1 MTSIP
6 SYTPDLY
13 SREAIL
19 DPYPR
24 YAELRALGSVVWLPG
39 LKAFA
44 LPRYAECKTVLADD
58 DTFLSGHGVGLNTIV
73 NRMSRGTTLTSD
85 GEEHARRRRL
95 VAHRLTPRALQP
107 MSDDMDLLAVRVVEA
122 ATLRGE
128 VDAVTDLAQALPLAV
143 VPDFVGWPEKGR
155 ENLLRWAG
163 ATFDALG
170 PINRISARTAPSAIG
185 MLRFA
190 SKVARKRLVLP
201 GSMGADVLQAVDDKH
216 IEASDCPAL
225 MIDYLAPSLDTTISA
240 IAAALWLFAEHPD
253 QWEVLRA
260 DPTRIPNAAN
270 EVLRLESPVR
280 AFSRLTSCETE
291 ISGISIPERSRVLVM
306 YASANR
312 DDRQWE
318 RPDEFDVSRKAG
330 PQLGYGYGIHA
341 CAGQG
346 LARLE
351 IQAMLRALVDR
362 VQRIELIGEPTFVVN
377 NVIRGLRSLP
387 VRLVAA

>member
-1 MTSIP
+1 MTVIP
-6 SYTPDLY
+6 TYAPDLY
-13 SREAIL
+13 SRDAIL
-19 DPYPR
+19 DPYPH
-24 YAELRALGSVVWLPG
+24 YSALRDLGPVVWLPG
-39 LKAFA
+39 IKAFA
-44 LPRYAECKTVLADD
+44 LPRYAECKAALADD
-58 DTFLSGHGVGLNTIV
+58 ETFVSGHGVGLNPVV
-73 NRMSRGTTLTSD
+73 NRLSRGTTLTSD
-85 GEEHARRRRL
+85 GEEHAKRRRL

-107 MSDDMDLLAVRVVEA
+107 MNDGVDLLAAEVVDA
-122 ATLRGE
+122 AVARGE
-128 VDAVTDLAQALPLAV
+128 VDAVADLAQVLPLSV
-143 VPDFVGWPEKGR
+143 VPDFVGWPEEGR

-201 GSMGADVLQAVDDKH
+201 GSMGADVLKAVDDKH
-216 IEASDCPAL
+216 IDASECPAL

-240 IAAALWLFAEHPD
+240 IASAVWLFAENPE
-253 QWEVLRA
+253 QWEALRA

-280 AFSRLTSCETE
+280 AFSRLTARDTE
-291 ISGISIPERSRVLVM
+291 VAGRPIAKGSRVLVM

-312 DDRQWE
+312 DDRQWDGPE
-318 RPDEFDVSRKAG
+318 RLDIARKAG

-351 IQAMLRALVDR
+351 TQAMLRVLVER
-362 VQRIELIGEPTFVVN
+362 VKYIELTGKPTFVVN
-377 NVIRGLRSLP
+377 NVIRGLSSLP